1 MAEIVL
7 LRHGETEWSKSG
19 QHTGLTNIPL
29 TRNGRKRAAEAAQLL
44 KYRAFGLVLTSPLE
58 RAADTAK
65 LAGLTA
71 DDTDDNLLEW
81 DYGAWEGR
89 TTLDIRAELGQPDW
103 VIWDHPVPPGKT
115 PGETTNQVAERCRK
129 VLARCEPVLEQGR
142 DCALVAHGHVL
153 RILTATWLGLPSD
166 MGRLFELD
174 PGALSMLGY
183 ERDQRVL
190 TGWNITAEGD

>member
-71 DDTDDNLLEW
+71 DDADDNLLEW

-153 RILTATWLGLPSD
+153 RILTATWLGLSSD